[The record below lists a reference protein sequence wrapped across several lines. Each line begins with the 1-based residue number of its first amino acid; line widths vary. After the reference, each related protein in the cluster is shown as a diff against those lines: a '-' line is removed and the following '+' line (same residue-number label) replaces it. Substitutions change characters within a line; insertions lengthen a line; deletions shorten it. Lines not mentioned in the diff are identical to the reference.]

1 MGKQCN
7 AFAGRLACAAALLAG
22 MSTTAFAQDFPA
34 KPVKIVLAFAP
45 GGPADASARL
55 VADHLTKSLGQPVVV
70 ENRPGATG
78 MIAAQAVAKSPA
90 DGYTLLYTSTSGY
103 STAPLLMEK
112 LPLNPFKE
120 LDPVSMVLEYPL
132 ILISNPALNVNN
144 LQGLVALA
152 KAKPGSFSYGSPGQ
166 GSIGNIVGEQ
176 FRRLAG
182 FEAVHVPYKGSA
194 LVVTDVVAG
203 RLAFAIES
211 IYAANAFIPNG
222 RVKVLAVSRNERTA
236 LLPEVPTFAEAGY
249 PPINQK
255 MWFGLF
261 APAGTPVGPVNKVQA
276 EVARM
281 ARLPEIRK
289 ILEGQA
295 TEPAGNTPREFR
307 AVIDAEVLAWGKVIK
322 ETGIKL
328 E

>member
-1 MGKQCN
+1 MNKRRN
-7 AFAGRLACAAALLAG
+7 VVAG
-22 MSTTAFAQDFPA
+22 MLAAGVVLLGAPGAYAQDFPA
-34 KPVKIVLAFAP
+34 KPLKFVLAFPP

-55 VADHLTKSLGQPVVV
+55 LADQLSKTLGQPVVV

-78 MIAAQAVAKSPA
+78 MIAAQAVARSPA

-112 LPLNPFKE
+112 PPLNPFKE

-132 ILISNPALNVNN
+132 ILITHPALNAGT
-144 LQGLVALA
+144 LREFIAQA
-152 KAKPGSFSYGSPGQ
+152 KAKPGGFSFGSPGQ

-194 LVVTDVVAG
+194 PVVTDVVAG

-222 RVKVLAVSRNERTA
+222 RLKVLAVSRSERTP
-236 LLPEVPTFAEAGY
+236 LLPEVPTFAEAGF
-249 PPINQK
+249 PAINQK

-261 APAGTPVGPVNKVQA
+261 APSGTPAGAVDKVQG
-276 EVARM
+276 EVAR
-281 ARLPEIRK
+281 AVKLPEVRK
-289 ILEGQA
+289 TLENQA
-295 TEPAGNTPREFR
+295 TEPAGSTPREFR